1 MLLYFKH
8 FKFPKKLIISLT
20 KKMVETSAKPPLQ
33 EFLKNKPAPL
43 IDGPEPDQDISFQ
56 WVKKNEELKLI
67 EDGIA
72 FDDFA
77 EAINQRNLEMEFRVI
92 FLHLNP
98 SMKLIFQAHEKN
110 DGKHLPLSESEGFRP

>member
-8 FKFPKKLIISLT
+8 FKFPKKLINSLT

-33 EFLKNKPAPL
+33 EFLKGKPAPL

-77 EAINQRNLEMEFRVI
+77 EAINQRNLEMEFRVNF
-92 FLHLNP
+92 FL
-98 SMKLIFQAHEKN
+98 
-110 DGKHLPLSESEGFRP
+110 